1 MGIGGAF
8 SWAAGLLGMM
18 PNNKV
23 QTSKIQEIFE
33 EFRSV
38 VIRRGGWADSL
49 IPPIVFLILNALAGF
64 EIALWGAL
72 GFASLIAAYRLIKR
86 QHIRYALGGIGG
98 VILAVLI
105 ARLVGGA
112 QGYFL
117 PGIISGFFTVLLC
130 ITSILIKRPL
140 VAWTSY
146 ITRRWPLEWYW
157 HPRVRPAY
165 SEVTLAWGAFFA
177 IRTVLQFQL
186 FQREEAAAL
195 GVVQVI
201 SGWPALILLLVV
213 SYLYGQWRLQNLK
226 GPSVDEFKSGIE
238 PPWEGQV
245 RGF

>member
-1 MGIGGAF
+1 MSESEVNG
-8 SWAAGLLGMM
+8 
-18 PNNKV
+18 
-23 QTSKIQEIFE
+23 SKFQEIIA

-38 VIRRGGWADSL
+38 MTGRSAWTDSL

-64 EIALWGAL
+64 EIALWGSLGIAL
-72 GFASLIAAYRLIKR
+72 IITAYRLIKR
-86 QHIRYALGGIGG
+86 QPMRYAFGGIGG

-130 ITSILIKRPL
+130 FTSIILKRPL
-140 VAWTSY
+140 VAWTSF

-165 SEVTLAWGAFFA
+165 SEVTLVWGIFFA
-177 IRTVLQFQL
+177 LRTLLQFQL
-186 FQREEAAAL
+186 FQRGEVTTL
-195 GVVQVI
+195 GVVQLI
-201 SGWPALILLLVV
+201 SGWPALIVLLAA
-213 SYLYGQWRLQNLK
+213 SYLYGIWRLQNLK
-226 GPSVDEFKSGIE
+226 GPSIVEFKSGVE
-238 PPWEGQV
+238 PPWEGQK